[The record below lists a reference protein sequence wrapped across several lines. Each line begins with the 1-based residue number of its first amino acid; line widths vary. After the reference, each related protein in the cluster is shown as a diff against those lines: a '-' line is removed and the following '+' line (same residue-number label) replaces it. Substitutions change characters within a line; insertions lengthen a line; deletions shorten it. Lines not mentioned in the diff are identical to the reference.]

1 LRQSMNSQPLS
12 EWKPGI
18 ITRIKLPPYPVLLR
32 EEQHQSDTFSSFA
45 SACLRLASQLQNAG
59 SRISHVIWRE
69 APDTIFPMSGSAA
82 QEIAAVEVRSSE

>member
-1 LRQSMNSQPLS
+1 MNSQPLS

-45 SACLRLASQLQNAG
+45 SACLAVSLSITERRKQNLPCYL
-59 SRISHVIWRE
+59 E
-69 APDTIFPMSGSAA
+69 GSA
-82 QEIAAVEVRSSE
+82 